1 MQCDQVRGR
10 LAEYVADAMSRTGA
24 GTTGDAEDI
33 ERHLAECAACRAEAE
48 RLRQVEVAL
57 WAYPGVEPP
66 AELTAAVMRRVA
78 AERPLAQEE
87 WRMLPWDVWVPA
99 VAFVLALLVAV
110 ASIPPHLLP
119 AVSGDSIGGT
129 VASWS
134 EQVNGW
140 LAPIAGPS
148 QGGLLWAFLGAL
160 LATTAGLGLSY
171 ALDAFSSDE
180 VNAIE
185 SRVSDAASR
194 LWDRARRAH

>member
-1 MQCDQVRGR
+1 MQCDRVRAR
-10 LAEYVADAMSRTGA
+10 LAEYIADEVSRGSVDVS
-24 GTTGDAEDI
+24 GDAVAI
-33 ERHLAECAACRAEAE
+33 ECHLAECAACRAEAE

-66 AELTAAVMRRVA
+66 ADLTAAVMRRVA

-119 AVSGDSIGGT
+119 TVSSDAIGGT

-140 LAPIAGPS
+140 LAPMQGPS
-148 QGGLLWAFLGAL
+148 QRGLLWAFLGAL
-160 LATTAGLGLSY
+160 LATTAGLGLSLAIDACASDGMD
-171 ALDAFSSDE
+171 AL
-180 VNAIE
+180 E
-185 SRVSDAASR
+185 SRVSDVASR
-194 LWDRARRAH
+194 LWDMARRAH